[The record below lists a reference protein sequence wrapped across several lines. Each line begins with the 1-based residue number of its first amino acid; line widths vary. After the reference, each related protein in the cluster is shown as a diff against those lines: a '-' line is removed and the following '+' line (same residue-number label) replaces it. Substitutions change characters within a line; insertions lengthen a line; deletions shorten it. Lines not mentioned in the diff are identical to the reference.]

1 LGGVSPLVFNPIYG
15 KTTWASFMQAH
26 YIFWQERI
34 LSSPVNAQ
42 KRVCQRKMHYNQ
54 IGWFTDWI
62 YRYVISSSKPIKRKT
77 RSKIHKLSKDQLYL
91 IAMGASYIKIFTDEW
106 VTLETIDALRL
117 SGIIQSS
124 KNQFDLLENYSTEIQ
139 ELNEIVVTVKINGI
153 DRLDIPIKIKD
164 IGSIERMV

>member
-1 LGGVSPLVFNPIYG
+1 
-15 KTTWASFMQAH
+15 
-26 YIFWQERI
+26 
-34 LSSPVNAQ
+34 
-42 KRVCQRKMHYNQ
+42 
-54 IGWFTDWI
+54 
-62 YRYVISSSKPIKRKT
+62 
-77 RSKIHKLSKDQLYL
+77 
-91 IAMGASYIKIFTDEW
+91 MGASYIKIFTDEW